1 MMETLI
7 VNLTGLALIVLIVW
21 WFWLSS
27 PKAQKASS
35 NFVDIL
41 VDNGTYTPSRIEVEA
56 GKKTRLRFLR
66 KDASPCAEKVV
77 FEKFDISADLPLN
90 EIREIE
96 VTPGEPG
103 EYVFTCQ
110 MQMYKGSLVVK

>member
-1 MMETLI
+1 METLI

-21 WFWLSS
+21 WFWLST
-27 PKAQKASS
+27 PKAQKVSS
-35 NFVDIL
+35 NVVDIL

-77 FEKFDISADLPLN
+77 FEKFDISAYKKECMINGYDDIDYLLTMK
-90 EIREIE
+90 EQIE
-96 VTPGEPG
+96 NFE
-103 EYVFTCQ
+103 
-110 MQMYKGSLVVK
+110 KSRI